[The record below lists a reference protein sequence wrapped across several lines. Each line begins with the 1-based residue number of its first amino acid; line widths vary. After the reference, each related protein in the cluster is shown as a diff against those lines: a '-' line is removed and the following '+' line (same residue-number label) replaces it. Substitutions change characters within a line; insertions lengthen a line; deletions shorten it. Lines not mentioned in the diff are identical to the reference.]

1 MSGRGGDAAEAKRR
15 LDRFWDTSRD
25 YYAQAQAANPE
36 AAPERR
42 HLLAWLGGD
51 DRVLDLGAGSC
62 ENALWLPAGC
72 RYVGFDV
79 STAAL
84 AIAGELGRPGERV
97 RGDGEA
103 LPFADGAFDCVVSTW
118 TLCSVGDVGRVL
130 AEVHRVLAPG
140 GRLLYLEH
148 GLSPEAAV
156 ARWQRRLG
164 PLQRRFADGCH
175 LDRDFTALLAASP
188 LEAERE
194 ERFYLDKVPRF
205 GGYMY
210 RGAALRTS
218 T

>member
-1 MSGRGGDAAEAKRR
+1 MALWSRWIFPRLCHAALSSRELAEQRR
-15 LDRFWDTSRD
+15 
-25 YYAQAQAANPE
+25 E
-36 AAPERR
+36 
-42 HLLAWLGGD
+42 LLAVARG
-51 DRVLDLGAGSC
+51 RVL
-62 ENALWLPAGC
+62 
-72 RYVGFDV
+72 
-79 STAAL
+79 
-84 AIAGELGRPGERV
+84 ELGVGSGLNLPHYPDGVTRVDGVDPNPGMHVLTGRTLASGEV
-97 RGDGEA
+97 RSGLAVELHEARGEA

-130 AEVHRVLAPG
+130 AEVHRVLGPG